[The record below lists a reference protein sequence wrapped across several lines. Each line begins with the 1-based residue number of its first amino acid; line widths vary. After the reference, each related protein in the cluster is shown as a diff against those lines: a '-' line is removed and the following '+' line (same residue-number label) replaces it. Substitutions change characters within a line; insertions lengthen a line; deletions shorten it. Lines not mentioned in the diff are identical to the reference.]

1 MDLMRVFSRSVKQ
14 MTEDQLLFEVSK
26 LIAESDS
33 IGEGYGYCAKYDEKK
48 HNDPDYQE
56 YRDLAQVIIDL
67 VKGI

>member
-1 MDLMRVFSRSVKQ
+1 MRVFSRSVKQ

-33 IGEGYGYCAKYDEKK
+33 IGEGYGYCDKYGKK
-48 HNDPDYQE
+48 EHNDPDYQE